1 MCSAL
6 IQADSKGCQPSHYSQ
21 IACLKAIIFTFK
33 QQIKNFPTLILYKV
47 RIRLTSFRN
56 ILSCCLLLSIN
67 FNLFGQEVGGDKTQ
81 YSTRWNE
88 FVAGNISQLNLT
100 GDDSVKIAQLIG
112 EKIDDRNLNR
122 HKSGFI
128 RVEEFSEIK
137 NGDIIHAED
146 KYFLIVVKD
155 RYLQHW
161 ALTLNAEGKPIEG
174 FLLSSELYYT
184 GYDFHE
190 FEARRYSPSLPY
202 SFDAIKEQFEFSSIF
217 KVILPDEHSTLIDI
231 DFHLDETTNKR
242 YVQVDENG
250 HFENVKFVDSESN
263 YVLFDEFEIHSSF
276 FQQNTGLKIAEISE
290 RENLDTVK
298 VFFDLDQTMNL
309 LRNDAFSQNLT
320 LRFIS
325 KEPGTFSLFQRYNGG
340 IGISGDGDFC
350 DIEKPDFASAWRAL
364 DMSYD
369 IVDLHKYTEEE
380 QQWSPNM
387 SIEDFKELV
396 LNECGDYHYS
406 FVEYIQTEEQMQS
419 FCLVENITLKVI
431 FSPNDGGDI
440 ITKYLVFVL
449 ANSC

>member
-1 MCSAL
+1 M
-6 IQADSKGCQPSHYSQ
+6 
-21 IACLKAIIFTFK
+21 
-33 QQIKNFPTLILYKV
+33 
-47 RIRLTSFRN
+47 
-56 ILSCCLLLSIN
+56 LLSIN
-67 FNLFGQEVGGDKTQ
+67 LNLFGQEIGSDKTQ
-81 YSTRWNE
+81 YLTRWNE
-88 FVAGNISQLNLT
+88 FITGETNQLNLLE
-100 GDDSVKIAQLIG
+100 DDSVKIAQLIG
-112 EKIDDRNLNR
+112 EKIDDRNLDR
-122 HKSGFI
+122 HKSGFV
-128 RVEEFSEIK
+128 RVEEFNAIK
-137 NGDIIHAED
+137 NTDVIHANEN
-146 KYFLIVVKD
+146 YFLIVVED

-161 ALTLNAEGKPIEG
+161 ALTISANEKPIEA

-190 FEARRYSPSLPY
+190 FEARRYSPSIPY
-202 SFDAIKEQFEFSSIF
+202 YFNPLKQQFEFSSIF
-217 KVILPDEHSTLIDI
+217 KVILPDEQSTLIDI

-276 FQQNTGLKIAEISE
+276 FQENSGLKIAEISE
-290 RENLDTVK
+290 RESLDTVK

-350 DIEKPDFASAWRAL
+350 DIEKPDFASAWRGLA
-364 DMSYD
+364 MSYD
-369 IVDLHKYTEEE
+369 IVDLHNYTEEE
-380 QQWSPNM
+380 QQWNPNI
-387 SIEDFKELV
+387 SIENFKQLV
-396 LNECGDYHYS
+396 LNECGNYHHT
-406 FVEYIQTEEQMQS
+406 FVEYIQTEEQVQS

-431 FSPNDGGDI
+431 FLPNDGGDP
-440 ITKYLVFVL
+440 ITRYLVFVL

>member
-1 MCSAL
+1 M
-6 IQADSKGCQPSHYSQ
+6 
-21 IACLKAIIFTFK
+21 
-33 QQIKNFPTLILYKV
+33 
-47 RIRLTSFRN
+47 TSFRN

-67 FNLFGQEVGGDKTQ
+67 LYLFGQEVGGDKAQ
-81 YSTRWNE
+81 YLSRWNE
-88 FVAGNISQLNLT
+88 FNLP
-100 GDDSVKIAQLIG
+100 GDDSIKIAQLIG
-112 EKIDDRNLNR
+112 EKIDDRNLDR

-137 NGDIIHAED
+137 NTDVIHTDEN
-146 KYFLIVVKD
+146 YVLIVVED

-161 ALTLNAEGKPIEG
+161 ALTISADEKPIEA
-174 FLLSSELYYT
+174 FLLSGELYYT
-184 GYDFHE
+184 GFDFNE
-190 FEARRYSPSLPY
+190 FEARRYSPSVPY
-202 SFDAIKEQFEFSSIF
+202 YFDPLKQQFEFSSIF
-217 KVILPDEHSTLIDI
+217 KVILPDEQSTLIDI

-250 HFENVKFVDSESN
+250 HFENVKFVDSETN

-276 FQQNTGLKIAEISE
+276 FQQNSGLKIAEISE
-290 RENLDTVK
+290 RESLDTVK
-298 VFFDLDQTMNL
+298 VFFDLDQTMSL

-325 KEPGTFSLFQRYNGG
+325 KEPGTFSLFQRFNGG

-350 DIEKPDFASAWRAL
+350 DIQEPDFLSAWLAL

-380 QQWSPNM
+380 QRWNPNM

-396 LNECGDYHYS
+396 LKECGEYHYS
-406 FVEYIQTEEQMQS
+406 FVEYIQTEEQIQS
-419 FCLVENITLKVI
+419 FCLVENITLKVV
-431 FSPNDGGDI
+431 FSPSNGGDRV
-440 ITKYLVFVL
+440 TKYLVFVL

>member
-1 MCSAL
+1 
-6 IQADSKGCQPSHYSQ
+6 
-21 IACLKAIIFTFK
+21 
-33 QQIKNFPTLILYKV
+33 
-47 RIRLTSFRN
+47 LTSFRN

-67 FNLFGQEVGGDKTQ
+67 LNLFGQEIGSEKTQ

-146 KYFLIVVKD
+146 NYFLIVVKD

-161 ALTLNAEGKPIEG
+161 ALTLNAEGMAIEG

-190 FEARRYSPSLPY
+190 FEARRYSPSIPY
-202 SFDAIKEQFEFSSIF
+202 YFNPIKEQFEFSSIF
-217 KVILPDEHSTLIDI
+217 KVIMPDEYSTPIDI

-250 HFENVKFVDSESN
+250 HFKNVKFVDSKSN

-276 FQQNTGLKIAEISE
+276 LQQSTGLKIAELSE
-290 RENLDTVK
+290 RESLDTVK
-298 VFFDLDQTMNL
+298 VFFDLDQTMTL

-350 DIEKPDFASAWRAL
+350 DIEKPDFTSAWRGL
-364 DMSYD
+364 DLGYD
-369 IVDLHKYTEEE
+369 VVDLYKYTEEE
-380 QQWSPNM
+380 QQWNPNM
-387 SIEDFKELV
+387 SIENFKQLV
-396 LNECGDYHYS
+396 LNECGNYHHT

-431 FSPNDGGDI
+431 FLPNDGGDP
-440 ITKYLVFVL
+440 ITRYLVFVL